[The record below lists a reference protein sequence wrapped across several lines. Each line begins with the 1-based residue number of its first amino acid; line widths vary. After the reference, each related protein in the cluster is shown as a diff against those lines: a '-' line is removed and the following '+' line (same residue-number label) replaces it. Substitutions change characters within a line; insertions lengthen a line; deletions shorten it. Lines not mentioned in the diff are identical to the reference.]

1 MQGRLH
7 IEGFIIVISTT
18 HGDESSR
25 GIGADHRKK
34 IGEPRSAE
42 PADDIPP
49 FHAHMARV
57 LSRPRQGLNLR
68 QSVFAWLLYCSAD
81 GESPVFEDHSRVIDV
96 IVIDRKSL
104 KRRQFRVSKCRGEIP
119 ATKQLL

>member
-1 MQGRLH
+1 MQGRGH
-7 IEGFIIVISTT
+7 FEGFIIVIGTT

-42 PADDIPP
+42 PADDIPA

-57 LSRPRQGLNLR
+57 LPDPRQRLNLR
-68 QSVFAWLLYCSAD
+68 QPVLAWLLYRSAD

-96 IVIDRKSL
+96 VVI
-104 KRRQFRVSKCRGEIP
+104 
-119 ATKQLL
+119 